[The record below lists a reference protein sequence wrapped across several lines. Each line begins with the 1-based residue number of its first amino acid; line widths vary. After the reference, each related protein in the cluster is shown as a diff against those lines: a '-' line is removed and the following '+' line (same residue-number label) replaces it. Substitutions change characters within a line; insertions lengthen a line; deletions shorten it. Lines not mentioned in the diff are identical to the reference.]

1 MLEAEDAVI
10 AGNEPSAQ
18 VIVFD
23 REGLP
28 VFEHRELEL
37 IIEPESFL
45 AAGGDT
51 PMGQQVV
58 SWLAGQ
64 AGVQTIGIRFP
75 KFTDGRGFSLAARL
89 REAGYRGELHA
100 LGAISQDLVFQLR
113 RVGFTHFHLENPGV
127 TRIARNVLE
136 PFGAYYQSAPD
147 GSQAYWMSSDIQ
159 QS

>member
-10 AGNEPSAQ
+10 AGVEPSAQ

-23 REGLP
+23 REGVP

-64 AGVQTIGIRFP
+64 TGVQTIGIRFP

-89 REAGYRGELHA
+89 REAGYRGDLHA

-113 RVGFTHFHLENPGV
+113 RVGFTHFHLEYPGV
-127 TRIARNVLE
+127 PLIARKRLD
-136 PFGAYYQSAPD
+136 PFRANYQFTRD
-147 GSQAYWMSSDIQ
+147 DSQAYWMNLNIQ